1 MKNIRILFSGLSI
14 LGTTSLSALAQSPP
28 AWPDTFLSRVEVLA
42 LLETLNANLLAA
54 RSATFTLE
62 KWCADHKLAGE
73 TKIRAQLV
81 IGVDKPISVQQRQR
95 LQIDKDEPIK
105 FRHVQL
111 MCGERILSEADN
123 WYVPARMTVEMN
135 LKLETTDTPFGRA
148 VADLK
153 PTRQTFAVEL
163 FWKPLEDG
171 WELRSPQADRP
182 QEILA
187 IPPNLFEHR
196 ALVLTSELKPFSEVR
211 EVYTRELLAF
221 EPPR

>member
-1 MKNIRILFSGLSI
+1 VKNLRKLISGVFI
-14 LGTTSLSALAQSPP
+14 LGVTTLSASAQSPP
-28 AWPDTFLSRVEVLA
+28 AWPDTFLSRLEVLA
-42 LLETLNANLLAA
+42 LLETLNATLLGA
-54 RSATFTLE
+54 RSATLTLD
-62 KWCADHKLAGE
+62 KWCADHKLGGE
-73 TKIRAQLV
+73 TKIRARLV
-81 IGVDKPISVQQRQR
+81 KGIDKPISVQQRER
-95 LQIDKDEPIK
+95 LQINKVEPVK

-111 MCGERILSEADN
+111 TCGERILSEADN
-123 WYVPARMTVEMN
+123 WYVPARLTVEMN
-135 LKLETTDTPFGRA
+135 LKLETTDTPFGRT

-153 PTRQTFAVEL
+153 FTRQTFAVEL

-171 WELRSPQADRP
+171 WELRPLPADRP

-221 EPPR
+221 DPPR

>member
-1 MKNIRILFSGLSI
+1 VKNIRYLISGLFI
-14 LGTTSLSALAQSPP
+14 LGATALSVSAQSPP

-42 LLETLNANLLAA
+42 LLESLNATLLVA
-54 RSATFTLE
+54 RSATLTLD
-62 KWCADHKLAGE
+62 KWCADHKLGGE
-73 TKIRAQLV
+73 TKIRAHPV
-81 IGVDKPISVQQRQR
+81 KGVDKPISVQQRQR
-95 LQIDKDEPIK
+95 LQIDKDEPVK

-123 WYVPARMTVEMN
+123 WYVPARLTVEMN

-171 WELRSPQADRP
+171 WELRSPQADHP

-187 IPPNLFEHR
+187 IPRDLFEYR
-196 ALVLTSELKPFSEVR
+196 ALVLTAESKPFSEVR
-211 EVYTRELLAF
+211 EVYTREFLAF